1 MWTIKYVRCVMRIEV
16 RDVCMWLGLRVRFL
30 IQLLGYIFKNRNVL
44 SVHQNFAHVKQ
55 KLSGQNEKQ
64 EKIHSIML
72 TWFVCLF

>member
-1 MWTIKYVRCVMRIEV
+1 MRIEV

-55 KLSGQNEKQ
+55 KLSSQNEKQ
-64 EKIHSIML
+64 EKNQSIML
-72 TWFVCLF
+72 TWFVCLFWDFEK